1 MRARL
6 LLTGLALAT
15 TVLVG
20 GAATAQAAP
29 APHQGDTVS
38 AAVPGYWKKM
48 GIYTKSACYDL
59 RDSYAGDAYCS
70 FVGTNRYALYIWVG

>member
-6 LLTGLALAT
+6 LLTGLALAA

-29 APHQGDTVS
+29 APSRADTVS
-38 AAVPGYWKKM
+38 AAVPGHWVVK
-48 GIYTKSACYDL
+48 GPYTESMCIAM

-70 FVGTNRYALYIWVG
+70 YSGTNKYYLHFWVL

>member
-6 LLTGLALAT
+6 LLTGLVLGA

-29 APHQGDTVS
+29 VPSQAGTSS
-38 AAVPGYWKKM
+38 AVVPGYWEVM
-48 GIYTKSACYDL
+48 GPFTKSMCIAM
-59 RDSYAGDAYCS
+59 RDSYAGKAYCTS
-70 FVGTNRYALYIWVG
+70 AGADYYLHIWVL